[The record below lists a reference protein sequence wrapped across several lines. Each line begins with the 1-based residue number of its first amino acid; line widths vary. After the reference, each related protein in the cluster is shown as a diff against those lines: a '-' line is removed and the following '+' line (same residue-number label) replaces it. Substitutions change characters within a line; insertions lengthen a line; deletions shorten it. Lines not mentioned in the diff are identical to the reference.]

1 MWEKLRISFPISSI
15 NEARISYIIVCIT
28 KSPSRG
34 GPDYSSVSYS
44 PRQSQARPN
53 GSMHIHRKGLV
64 PERVVL
70 EWPGN
75 PWLLLE
81 LFHKGEP
88 LICFGNIVR
97 LRFPCPQESTK
108 DSIDFLF
115 QITIML
121 APIGSEPQ
129 QNRDDS

>member
-1 MWEKLRISFPISSI
+1 MGDP
-15 NEARISYIIVCIT
+15 ATVQIILKT
-28 KSPSRG
+28 RG
-34 GPDYSSVSYS
+34 GSRSS
-44 PRQSQARPN
+44 PRQFLGVYSESCLKKA
-53 GSMHIHRKGLV
+53 
-64 PERVVL
+64 VVL